1 MIYFKKD
8 GVLHHILPCIIFDNL
23 EHDICFAHE
32 LQRIVMLYIKKKL
45 PQIKIAGYFSD
56 SCDGQYRNSKALL
69 NLNATWAS
77 FATSREKS
85 PCDEIGSTVKH
96 KILRGSLQRPV
107 NNQILS
113 FCAVKGY

>member
-8 GVLHHILPCIIFDNL
+8 GVLYHILPCIIFDNL

-32 LQRIVMLYIKKKL
+32 LQRIVMLYIKEKL
-45 PQIKIAGYFSD
+45 PQIKIAGYFSH
-56 SCDGQYRNSKALL
+56 SCDGQYRKSKALL
-69 NLNATWAS
+69 NLNATWKS

-85 PCDEIGSTVKH
+85 PCDEIGSTVKY

-107 NNQILS
+107 INQILP
-113 FCAVKGY
+113 FCAVKWY